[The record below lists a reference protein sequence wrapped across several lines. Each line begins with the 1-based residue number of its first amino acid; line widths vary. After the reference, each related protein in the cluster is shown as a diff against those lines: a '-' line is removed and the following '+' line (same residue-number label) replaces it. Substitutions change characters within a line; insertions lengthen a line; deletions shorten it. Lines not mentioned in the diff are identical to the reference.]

1 MMAIAR
7 PALGG
12 AAFLPGGG
20 VKSRIAGPRR
30 DESDASRRRVHRG
43 GIAEVMVDIAHDDRV
58 AAGIG
63 EIGARRGRFDD
74 VDLGE
79 P

>member
-12 AAFLPGGG
+12 AAFLPRRG
-20 VKSRIAGPRR
+20 REIQDREAPAGTKRR
-30 DESDASRRRVHRG
+30 QQAGVHRG
-43 GIAEVMVDIAHDDRV
+43 GIAEVMVDVTHDDRV

-74 VDLGE
+74 VDVRE